1 MGVIDDYRIIREL
14 GHGMIGTIYLVE
26 KDGKKYALKIEHILK
41 KDINES
47 LSSRLWRE
55 IEFAQQMGTRYPDQ
69 FMKIY
74 DHDVIDRCQHKQKYS
89 ISLDKLPDKPA
100 EEIRQL
106 SKSSFCSRKIYSIVT
121 TSLDRV
127 IDQMTVRQIYSTII
141 QLAYAIYLMHTNG
154 YVHNDLHMGNI
165 GLIRQKKDHLI
176 NVMGYNL
183 PTYGYLVQ
191 IIDYGL
197 VLNKR
202 YRLKS
207 GSFGNE
213 KKILKYQLQYEAR
226 WSLTGIM
233 VGRKWDKFWDIA
245 VADKNF
251 DFDKTVERFITTPIA
266 QSLSQ
271 IVGDRDGM
279 FFLYGLLFPTDHQKF
294 ILGKKFKRTV
304 DVPLNV
310 PVEDIIFVLCAT
322 PIKQSDDILRIIDY
336 FVGKLGIKTE

>member
-1 MGVIDDYRIIREL
+1 MVGIDDYQIVHEL
-14 GHGMIGTIYLVE
+14 GHGMIGTIYLVK
-26 KDGKKYALKIEHILK
+26 KDGKKYALKIEHILEKDVK
-41 KDINES
+41 KN

-55 IEFAQQMGTRYPDQ
+55 IEFAERMGTQYPDQ

-74 DHDVIDRCQHKQKYS
+74 EHDIIDGCQHKQKYS
-89 ISLDKLPDKPA
+89 ISLDKLPDQPA

-127 IDQMTVRQIYSTII
+127 IDQIDVRQIYSIII
-141 QLAYAIYLMHTNG
+141 QLVYAIYLMHSNG

-165 GLIRQKKDHLI
+165 GLIRQKKNHRI
-176 NVMGYNL
+176 NIMGYNL
-183 PTYGYLVQ
+183 PTYGYQVQ

-213 KKILKYQLQYEAR
+213 KKILKDQLQYEVR

-233 VGRKWDKFWDIA
+233 VGRKWDKFWDVV

-251 DFDKTVERFITTPIA
+251 DFNKTVERFMTTQIA
-266 QSLSQ
+266 QSLNQ
-271 IVGDRDGM
+271 IIGDQYGV

-294 ILGKKFKRTV
+294 ILGKKFKQTV
-304 DVPLNV
+304 KVPLNV
-310 PVEDIIFVLCAT
+310 PIEDIIFVLCST
-322 PIKQSDDILRIIDY
+322 PIKQSDCILRIIDY
-336 FVGKLGIKTE
+336 FANKLGIKLE